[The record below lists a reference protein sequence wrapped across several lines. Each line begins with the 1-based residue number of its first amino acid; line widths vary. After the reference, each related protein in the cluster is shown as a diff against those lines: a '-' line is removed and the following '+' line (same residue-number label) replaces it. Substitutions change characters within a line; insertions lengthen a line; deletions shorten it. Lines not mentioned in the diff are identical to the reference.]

1 MKKEYDFSKGKRG
14 PVLRTPPGKE
24 SIEPRAP
31 IVIEHDPDCPLGKN
45 GLRAHAEA
53 AEALSST
60 PPEARATAEDMARL
74 TKAWSELEAKQV
86 CRCGASDRSRI
97 KRP

>member
-14 PVLRTPPGKE
+14 PVLRTPPGK
-24 SIEPRAP
+24 
-31 IVIEHDPDCPLGKN
+31 VIEHDPDCPLGKN